1 EAILAALD
9 NLATKAGPDDRV
21 IIFLAGHGGLRAGGR
36 QGVGRWVFC
45 CPQYDEDNPTGTGI
59 PNEVLQEKLAAIPCR
74 KLLLLDACHSG
85 DVADSNP
92 VRSLTP
98 LGQGPVILAAADR
111 MQVSLEDPG
120 FGRQLRWC
128 SSKRTGQGL
137 FTYAVLIAMTGNLRK
152 TDLD

>member
-1 EAILAALD
+1 
-9 NLATKAGPDDRV
+9 
-21 IIFLAGHGGLRAGGR
+21 
-36 QGVGRWVFC
+36 
-45 CPQYDEDNPTGTGI
+45 
-59 PNEVLQEKLAAIPCR
+59 VLQEKLAAIPCR

-120 FGRQLRWC
+120 FGRQLRWF

-152 TDLD
+152 TDLDHNGTVEAKELYAAVRTDSMPALLRKIGKDDGSQVPIPFIPDRQNYPLAKVPPAP